1 MSEQKIDALME
12 ETGGLSAE
20 FKEKAKPIFESAVAE
35 ATKEIRESYEATVR
49 DLTERLVTMEE
60 QHKVEL
66 EEQYEAM
73 SSAFQEAVNLAVE
86 EETSTLVARMNEY
99 AQHVVEE
106 FQAQHEAKLV
116 AEMKVKL
123 AESMMGDLKAL
134 FAKYNIAE
142 VEGVGAME
150 EQVASYKAEAE
161 EAFCALAEQHE
172 YVKGL
177 EAKLEA
183 YERDEI
189 IEKCSKNLSES
200 AKERFQSIIEQ
211 IECPMESFEMKANI
225 IAESLTTSETAVE
238 EESLAIDSMSIV
250 SDAPVVVAEEVEE
263 EEGEK
268 KVVLAPEVDYFAKLL

>member
-86 EETSTLVARMNEY
+86 EETSALVARMNEY

-200 AKERFQSIIEQ
+200 SQGTFPKYHRT
-211 IECPMESFEMKANI
+211 NR
-225 IAESLTTSETAVE
+225 
-238 EESLAIDSMSIV
+238 MSDGI
-250 SDAPVVVAEEVEE
+250 
-263 EEGEK
+263 
-268 KVVLAPEVDYFAKLL
+268 F

>member
-73 SSAFQEAVNLAVE
+73 SSAFQDAVNLAVE
-86 EETSTLVARMNEY
+86 EETSALVARMNEY
-99 AQHVVEE
+99 AKHVVEE

-116 AEMKVKL
+116 SEMKVKL

-134 FAKYNIAE
+134 FSKYNIAE
-142 VEGVGAME
+142 VEGVSAME

-161 EAFCALAEQHE
+161 EAFCALTEQHE
-172 YVKGL
+172 YVKSL
-177 EAKLEA
+177 QAKLEA
-183 YERDEI
+183 YERGEI

-225 IAESLTTSETAVE
+225 IAESLATTETAVE

-250 SDAPVVVAEEVEE
+250 SDAPAVVAEEVE